1 MIKHIFKITWSRKR
15 NNLFLMFEISI
26 VFFVL
31 SLFFFNLVQKY
42 EHYWEP
48 LGFTKDIE
56 KIYSITANYPSSRS
70 GGPIQAN
77 KNEDNIKRIKNN
89 LLDMTE
95 TDVVSLSA
103 RSQPYTV
110 SKGFDQQV
118 KFNDRTFPSHR
129 YWADDDFPKI
139 VGLTMLEGKWF
150 NMENNNHRLPPIVI
164 TKSLADSLFLGKS
177 AVGKI
182 VSRVRARDKQE
193 AEFVVV
199 GISTDYRTSEF
210 VSPQPAIFT
219 RNDPKGRKGPNVRPD
234 VNGMF
239 MWGDA
244 SIMIKIKPEVA
255 DSNIEEKLV
264 RMAEKSI
271 STDQKEAWNFYIY
284 SLKKYQR
291 KENAKQYETTFQY
304 FLLMA
309 FLLLNIA
316 LGFTGIIY
324 QSVAK
329 RRSEIGIRRAL
340 GATKTNIYSII
351 LWEAL
356 IVSIIGILIGLLFI
370 EQLAY
375 FKIVTLESGVFIKSI
390 MLSIGVILSV
400 VLVATMFPAM
410 QAAKID
416 PAIALKDE

>member
-1 MIKHIFKITWSRKR
+1 MIKHLLKITWSRKR
-15 NNLFLMFEISI
+15 NNLFLMLEISI

-31 SLFFFNLVQKY
+31 AFFFFNLVQKY

-56 KIYSITANYPSSRS
+56 NIYSITASYPSSKR
-70 GGPIQAN
+70 GPEQAD
-77 KNEDNIKRIKNN
+77 KNEDNIARLKNN
-89 LLDMTE
+89 LLDMPE
-95 TDVVSLSA
+95 TDAVSLSA

-110 SKGFDQQV
+110 SKGFDQEV
-118 KFNDRTFPSHR
+118 RFNDRIFPSHR
-129 YWADDDFPKI
+129 YWADDDFTKI

-150 NMENNNHRLPPIVI
+150 NMENNNNRLPPTVI
-164 TKSLADSLFLGKS
+164 TKSLANSLFQGKP
-177 AVGKI
+177 AVGEVI
-182 VSRVRARDKQE
+182 SRIKARDKSE
-193 AEFVVV
+193 TEFIVV
-199 GISTDYRTSEF
+199 GVSTDYRTSEF
-210 VSPQPAIFT
+210 ASPQPALFT
-219 RNDPKGRKGPNVRPD
+219 RNDPKGRKGQNVRPD

-244 SIMIKIKPEVA
+244 SIMVKIKPDIT

-271 STDQKEAWNFYIY
+271 SEDQKGQWSFYIY

-291 KENAKQYETTFQY
+291 KENANQYETTFQY

-340 GATKTNIYSII
+340 GATKTNIYSIF
-351 LWEAL
+351 LWESIL
-356 IVSIIGILIGLLFI
+356 VSFTGILLGLFFI
-370 EQLAY
+370 IQLSY
-375 FKIVTLESGVFIKSI
+375 FNIVTLESGVFIKSI
-390 MLSIGVILSV
+390 ALTIGVILLV
-400 VLVATMFPAM
+400 VIVAVMFPAM